1 MLCPKCNGKSE
12 VVDSRPYQGTIRR
25 KRNCPKCKYSY
36 RTLELLEPQEPP
48 KPKPEPK
55 PKTRKRVLKP
65 KRKQTMFELDYMSDE
80 ELERAVLEGQ
90 VRFDEDEI

>member
-1 MLCPKCNGKSE
+1 
-12 VVDSRPYQGTIRR
+12 
-25 KRNCPKCKYSY
+25 
-36 RTLELLEPQEPP
+36 LELLEPQEPP

-65 KRKQTMFELDYMSDE
+65 KRKQTMFELDHMTDE

>member
-12 VVDSRPYQGTIRR
+12 VVDSRPYQSTIRR

-48 KPKPEPK
+48 KPKPRPK
-55 PKTRKRVLKP
+55 PKTKKRVLKP
-65 KRKQTMFELDYMSDE
+65 KKKQTMFELDHMTDE

-90 VRFDEDEI
+90 IRFDEDEI